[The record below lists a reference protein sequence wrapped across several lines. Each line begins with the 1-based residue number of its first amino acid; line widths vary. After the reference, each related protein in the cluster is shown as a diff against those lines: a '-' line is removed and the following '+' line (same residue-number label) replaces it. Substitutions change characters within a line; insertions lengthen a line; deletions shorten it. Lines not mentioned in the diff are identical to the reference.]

1 VALDTFPGA
10 WLVVS
15 NSENTT
21 RNIES
26 ANDAPSDMLQVA
38 FTHRIGS
45 FDLAPEFTAGNGITA
60 LVGASGAGKTL
71 TLRAIAG
78 LIMPHAGR
86 ITMQGDALFDDERG
100 VRLSPQAR
108 RIGVVFQQYALF
120 PHLSVAQNVAYGLTH
135 LPEAERQADVERWLT
150 LVGLETYASR
160 WPRDLSGGQQ
170 QRVALARALAP
181 APRLLLLDEP
191 FAAVDMG
198 LRRRL
203 REELRRLQ
211 QTVGTPMVLVTHDLD
226 EVRQLADHVV
236 VLDHGRVVHRQHVTG
251 PDYDLSAVYT
261 LLSNPRD

>member
-1 VALDTFPGA
+1 MV
-10 WLVVS
+10 
-15 NSENTT
+15 NTT
-21 RNIES
+21 GNVQR
-26 ANDAPSDMLQVA
+26 APDAPGDTLQVA
-38 FTHRIGS
+38 FTHRVSS
-45 FDLAPEFTAGNGITA
+45 FELAPDFAAGNGITA

-78 LIMPHAGR
+78 LITPYAGR
-86 ITMQGDALFDDERG
+86 ITVHGDVLFDAARG

-135 LPEAERQADVERWLT
+135 VPEAERAADVERWLT
-150 LVGLETYASR
+150 LVGLEAYASR
-160 WPRDLSGGQQ
+160 WPRELSGGQQ

-211 QTVGTPMVLVTHDLD
+211 QTVGTPMLLVTHDLD
-226 EVRQLADHVV
+226 EVRQLANDVV
-236 VLDHGRVVHRQHVTG
+236 VLDRGRVVHRQHVGG
-251 PDYDLSAVYT
+251 PDDQLSAVHS
-261 LLSNPRD
+261 LLTTPRD

>member
-1 VALDTFPGA
+1 MAHDAFPGA

-15 NSENTT
+15 TT
-21 RNIES
+21 GNVKRAS
-26 ANDAPSDMLQVA
+26 DAAGDTLQVA
-38 FTHRIGS
+38 FTHRVGS
-45 FDLAPEFTAGNGITA
+45 FELAPDFVAGHGITA

-78 LIMPHAGR
+78 LIMPDAGR
-86 ITMQGDALFDDERG
+86 ITVQGDVLFDAGRG
-100 VRLSPQAR
+100 VRLSPQTR

-120 PHLSVAQNVAYGLTH
+120 PHLTVAQNVAYGITH
-135 LPEAERQADVERWLT
+135 RPEAERQAMVQHWLT
-150 LVGLETYASR
+150 LVGLESYASR
-160 WPRDLSGGQQ
+160 WPRELSGGQQ

-211 QTVGTPMVLVTHDLD
+211 QTVGTPMLLVTHDLD
-226 EVRQLADHVV
+226 EVRQIANDVI
-236 VLDHGRVVHRQHVTG
+236 VLDRGRVVHRQHVGG
-251 PDYDLSAVYT
+251 PEDDLSTVQS
-261 LLSNPRD
+261 LLTNARD